1 MTEAAFRDA
10 TLENNF
16 NVQLLDRLAAL
27 ALPDCHLTAGCL
39 FQTVWNLRSGRDPTS
54 GISDYD
60 VFYCDASDLSWDAED
75 RVIQRVAAATA
86 DLPITVEVKNQARVH
101 LWYGERFGGAY
112 PQLHSARD
120 GIDRFLVSCT
130 CVGIDVQSRDVY
142 APYGLD
148 DLYAGRLGMNRF
160 NPRPDQYRAKAASY
174 RQRWDWLTIVDAD

>member
-1 MTEAAFRDA
+1 MTEDAFRDA
-10 TLENNF
+10 TQTNPF
-16 NVQLLDRLAAL
+16 NAQLLDRLAAL

-39 FQTVWNLRSGRDPTS
+39 FQTVWNQRSGRDPAW

-60 VFYCDASDLSWDAED
+60 VFYFDASDLSWEAED

-112 PQLHSARD
+112 PQLHSAPD
-120 GIDRFLVSCT
+120 GIKLFLVSST
-130 CVGIDVQSRDVY
+130 CVGIDVQSRAVF

-160 NPRPDQYRAKAASY
+160 NPKPEQYRAKAASY
-174 RQRWDWLTIVDAD
+174 QQRWEWLTIIDAD